1 MMLPGLNFTKST
13 SMSVSFDYAV
23 TDRQD
28 KLIMLRHSQEVK
40 EFILNINFKGEFIV
54 AIFVSSDGNKVYV
67 QDKAQKYNDFI
78 SAQLQELINSNHN
91 NLNLMKN
98 HRFFC
103 VPFKK
108 YFMTLLT
115 NIIQQKRI
123 LQPEAQEPDSRQRM
137 LNFKTIQ
144 SILETIYMSKHL
156 KSYTPENG
164 FDFLAM
170 ETRPVILANY
180 IAGMLSM
187 FQCCHM
193 IE

>member
-1 MMLPGLNFTKST
+1 
-13 SMSVSFDYAV
+13 
-23 TDRQD
+23 
-28 KLIMLRHSQEVK
+28 
-40 EFILNINFKGEFIV
+40 
-54 AIFVSSDGNKVYV
+54 
-67 QDKAQKYNDFI
+67 
-78 SAQLQELINSNHN
+78 
-91 NLNLMKN
+91 
-98 HRFFC
+98 
-103 VPFKK
+103 
-108 YFMTLLT
+108 
-115 NIIQQKRI
+115 
-123 LQPEAQEPDSRQRM
+123 M

-170 ETRPVILANY
+170 DTRPVILANY